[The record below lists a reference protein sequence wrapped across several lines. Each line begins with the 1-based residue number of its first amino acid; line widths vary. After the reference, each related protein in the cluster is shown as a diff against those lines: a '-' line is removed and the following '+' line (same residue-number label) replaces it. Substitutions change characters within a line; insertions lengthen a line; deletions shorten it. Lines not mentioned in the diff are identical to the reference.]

1 MKPFKTIKLL
11 LSTLLLF
18 VLSFNANAELPDN
31 ALQMQKHLNILG
43 YKTTILDNKVILAE
57 NNNEKLLLV
66 KTDKLGGFGIA
77 RSFAFK
83 NNIKKDIK
91 FYKLINKLNS
101 SQDLIKA
108 IDFDRFLSFTMM
120 SLNKYNRED
129 FTQIVNTFND
139 TINHSIIPVY
149 GEEMSEYI
157 K

>member
-31 ALQMQKHLNILG
+31 ALQMQEHLNILG
-43 YKTTILDNKVILAE
+43 YKTTIPDNNSAIIAV
-57 NNNEKLLLV
+57 NNNEKFLLM
-66 KTDKLGGFGIA
+66 KTDKGFGIT
-77 RSFAFK
+77 RLFAFK

-91 FYKLINKLNS
+91 FYKFLNKLNS
-101 SQDLIKA
+101 YDLIKA
-108 IDFDRFLSFTMM
+108 TELDGDFLSFTMM

-129 FTQIVNTFND
+129 FTQIVNKFNEMNSA
-139 TINHSIIPVY
+139 ILKLHKK
-149 GEEMSEYI
+149 EMSEYV